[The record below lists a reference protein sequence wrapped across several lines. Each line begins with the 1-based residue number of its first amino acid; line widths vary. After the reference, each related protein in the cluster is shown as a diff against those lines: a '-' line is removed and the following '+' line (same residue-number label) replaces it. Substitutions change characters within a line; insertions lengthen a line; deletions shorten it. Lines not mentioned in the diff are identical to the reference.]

1 MKTAQTMNFAA
12 AQKDMRQAYF
22 NGGTGVLVSGL
33 VWSVAGVVALFYSN
47 QTSML
52 TLFFGGMLIHPLG
65 LLMAKLLNRSGKH
78 QADNPLAKLALE
90 STVILFVGLFLA
102 FVVARVQVD
111 WFYPIMLLTI
121 GVRYLLFNT
130 LYGAKIYWLLGMVL
144 MVSGALCIVLQ
155 ADFMLGAF
163 IGGVTE
169 IIFAVII
176 LVQAKNR

>member
-1 MKTAQTMNFAA
+1 MNFAA